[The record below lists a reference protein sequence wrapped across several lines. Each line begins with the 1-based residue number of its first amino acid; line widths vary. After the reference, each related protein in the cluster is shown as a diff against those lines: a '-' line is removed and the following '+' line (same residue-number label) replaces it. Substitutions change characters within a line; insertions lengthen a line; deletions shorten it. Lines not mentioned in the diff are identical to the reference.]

1 MHSILYY
8 STVKFCINIH
18 LHPNLRTCKTCFHS
32 TKQLIT
38 ILVNIQF
45 FIEKQNFRKII
56 FTFSPKYN
64 LHVRTA
70 WIITRPV
77 INIACEY
84 FRNRTN
90 PYLHTA
96 PANRLVVI
104 CTPATLIETRYIP
117 NYSHCAALALSHYRF
132 NVRIPFICRAKLFNQ
147 PG

>member
-18 LHPNLRTCKTCFHS
+18 LHPSLRTCKTCFHS

-38 ILVNIQF
+38 ILVNIH

-84 FRNRTN
+84 FRNRTIFA
-90 PYLHTA
+90 YCSCESTRCHLHTGHS
-96 PANRLVVI
+96 NWNSL
-104 CTPATLIETRYIP
+104 
-117 NYSHCAALALSHYRF
+117 YSELLPLRGTCIIALP
-132 NVRIPFICRAKLFNQ
+132 I
-147 PG
+147 